1 MNVVNENEIKI
12 KVCLNQDAIKVSE
25 SAFIKYSSGNVIMP
39 PVTQILVDEFHG
51 QTCIKS
57 GYMKGD
63 SFFVTKLASFFR
75 NNGTLG
81 LPNSSGLM
89 LIVNARTGNLD
100 TLLLDNGYL
109 TGIRTAA
116 AGAVAAKYLSRESS
130 SKAAIIGAGKQA
142 RLQLRALMLVR
153 DIKSSSVW
161 SHNNSSSEE
170 FAASMTEELG
180 IPVSVSQSISAAVRE
195 ADIVVTT
202 TPSCEAL
209 IQSGDL
215 KPGTHVTAIGSDAPG
230 KTEISPQAVAQANHY
245 ICDSYQ
251 QCKILGELEFVKN
264 ANALDIIELGDVI
277 TGKHQYKR
285 KDNDISICDL
295 TGLGIQDAEIAL
307 LAKRLSNNFI
317 QLDSNPEES
326 Q

>member
-1 MNVVNENEIKI
+1 
-12 KVCLNQDAIKVSE
+12 
-25 SAFIKYSSGNVIMP
+25 
-39 PVTQILVDEFHG
+39 
-51 QTCIKS
+51 
-57 GYMKGD
+57 MKGD

-116 AGAVAAKYLSRESS
+116 AGAVAAKYLSREDS

-142 RLQLRALMLVR
+142 RLQLRALKLVR
-153 DIKSSSVW
+153 NIKSSSVW
-161 SHNNSSSEE
+161 SHNDASSEE
-170 FAASMTEELG
+170 FAVSMTEELG
-180 IPVSVSQSISAAVRE
+180 IPISVSQSIGSAVRE

-251 QCKILGELEFVKN
+251 QSKILGELEFVQN
-264 ANALDIIELGDVI
+264 ANTIDIIELGDVI
-277 TGKHQYKR
+277 TEKYQFRR
-285 KDNDISICDL
+285 KDDDISICDL
-295 TGLGIQDAEIAL
+295 TGLGIQDTEIAL
-307 LAKRLSNNFI
+307 LAKSLSNNFI
-317 QLDSNPEES
+317 LLDRDPEEL